1 MKFMQG
7 IRFGANFIPSK
18 NWLHSWVN
26 WDASSIEEDLI
37 ASKELGIDHIRAHL
51 MWPYFQIDPYVMS
64 SVCMKNLESFRNIC
78 EKVNMDYHISLF
90 TGFMSGLFF
99 YPSWQ
104 KKLTGNF
111 GEGIFTN
118 SEMIKTEEF
127 YIREIVKVVG
137 DSPNFLGFDLGN
149 ELSCIAL
156 YDKTMTNA
164 DGDKWN
170 NYMLDLCEELAPG
183 KLHNNG
189 VDHMPWFSNIG
200 FTAANLANTGSLT
213 PLHCYSVFTGAL
225 ERFGRMSTESLHLA
239 PFMTELAKAYCNDPN
254 RLYCIQEFGTAS
266 DIMDDEMI
274 AFIKGSMDA
283 MFTENNMW
291 GITWWCTHNITRNF
305 TSFDKIEYEL
315 GLLDTNNK
323 PTAAGKLFSDIVKKY
338 KASPVVPPERKCAF
352 ILKENNPNEKPADT
366 RWENGHRYAQYV
378 EQGIYPAIIL
388 PEKANDTEYL
398 KSRGIEKILE

>member
-1 MKFMQG
+1 MQG

-127 YIREIVKVVG
+127 YIREIVQM
-137 DSPNFLGFDLGN
+137 FL
-149 ELSCIAL
+149 
-156 YDKTMTNA
+156 
-164 DGDKWN
+164 
-170 NYMLDLCEELAPG
+170 
-183 KLHNNG
+183 
-189 VDHMPWFSNIG
+189 
-200 FTAANLANTGSLT
+200 
-213 PLHCYSVFTGAL
+213 
-225 ERFGRMSTESLHLA
+225 
-239 PFMTELAKAYCNDPN
+239 PF
-254 RLYCIQEFGTAS
+254 
-266 DIMDDEMI
+266 
-274 AFIKGSMDA
+274 
-283 MFTENNMW
+283 
-291 GITWWCTHNITRNF
+291 
-305 TSFDKIEYEL
+305 
-315 GLLDTNNK
+315 
-323 PTAAGKLFSDIVKKY
+323 
-338 KASPVVPPERKCAF
+338 
-352 ILKENNPNEKPADT
+352 
-366 RWENGHRYAQYV
+366 
-378 EQGIYPAIIL
+378 
-388 PEKANDTEYL
+388 
-398 KSRGIEKILE
+398 